1 VNQAVVFG
9 FGATRRLRRVLDGW
23 QARRIFLVTGGQSFA
38 SSGADRAIAHGLD
51 GRAVQRFCGFAENP
65 KLEDVERGRAALR
78 RSGTDAVVAV
88 GGGSVIDVAKLVNA
102 LAADPRDGNAVVT
115 SGKAAAGVPLVA
127 IPTTAGS
134 GSEATQFAVVY
145 VGHAKYSVGSAA
157 MRPSSAL
164 VDPGLA
170 SSMPSRLTA
179 VTGMDALSQAIESF
193 WCVNS
198 TDASKQCA
206 RRAIRLVLDHL
217 EAAVTA
223 PTAQARRAMSK
234 AAYLAGCAINITR
247 TTGAHALSY
256 PMTSHFGVPHGHA
269 VALTLGEF
277 FVYNSGVTDGDVSD
291 PRGTGYV
298 RQTMDE
304 LATLLACGS
313 ADECR
318 QRIRQLMQAIHL
330 PTRLSEIGI
339 SRTDALD
346 IVAGEV
352 NAERMANNPR
362 RMTPDSIRE
371 LIGAVC

>member
-1 VNQAVVFG
+1 MGQAVVFG

-23 QARRIFLVTGGQSFA
+23 QARRIFLVTGGRSFA
-38 SSGADRAIAHGLD
+38 SSGAERAVTQALD
-51 GRAVQRFCGFAENP
+51 GRAVERFCGFTENP

-78 RSGTDAVVAV
+78 RGGCDAVVAV

-102 LAADPRDGNAVVT
+102 LAGDARDGLDVVR
-115 SGKAAAGVPLVA
+115 SGKAGAGVPLVA

-145 VGHAKYSVGSAA
+145 VGHAKYSVGSAT

-170 SSMPSRLTA
+170 SSMPPHLTA
-179 VTGMDALSQAIESF
+179 VTGMDALSQAVESY

-223 PTAQARRAMSK
+223 PSREARRAMSK
-234 AAYLAGCAINITR
+234 AAYLAGCAINLTR

-277 FVYNSGVTDGDVSD
+277 FVYNSEVTDSDVSD
-291 PRGTGYV
+291 DRGAGYV
-298 RQTMDE
+298 RQAMDE
-304 LATLLACGS
+304 LATLMACDS

-318 QRIRQLMQAIHL
+318 QRIRRLMQAVHL
-330 PTRLSEIGI
+330 PTRLSELGI
-339 SRTDALD
+339 SRTDALG
-346 IVAGEV
+346 IVAREV

-362 RMTPDSIRE
+362 RMTADSIRD